1 MVAQSVGRKE
11 KLLGDRRIIPADV
24 SRNGYVDFT
33 EEVLGSC
40 VHDGKER
47 LFSFFINIINIVL
60 IILLITLLTVLSP
73 ERADCGKE
81 MKVIGS
87 EKW

>member
-47 LFSFFINIINIVL
+47 LFSFFINIVL